1 MVKSL
6 TSFFALVL
14 ISGTLQFVVNA
25 REKSLTGDGRQTKVC
40 RTLCLRSPHFTA
52 AQAPN
57 FSGSFGG
64 TMVTEAGPSGVQ
76 ITVMREGENWK
87 ATMKLRAQGDGV
99 VPGIQGLTINGQAIS
114 FAAETGQLVL
124 KFSGK
129 LEGDKLSGNVEVFQD
144 GNKVRSGLF
153 TLMRGAEMPPP
164 QQTGGQVADE
174 NFNAKVEHPAYTKN
188 GPRVLFDEAHNNFHT
203 ASGRYKPFADLITND
218 GYQIIPGK
226 QSFSADALKEYS
238 VLLISNA
245 LGAPRMADAAA
256 SNSAFT
262 EEESDVVRDWV
273 KAGGSLLLIADHAPM
288 GSANQI
294 LAKRFGVDMS
304 KMYTADPPNA
314 DPETGS
320 ATFIVYT
327 RESDRLADH
336 LITRGRN
343 DSERIN
349 KVIAFTGQSLKGPAE
364 SFAFLKLA
372 DTAVDAMPGQNTA
385 PASAAGRAQGIAMEF
400 GKGRVIVMGE
410 AGMLSAQ
417 VVGPQR
423 TPFGMN
429 RAGIDNRQLA
439 LNMMHWLSRLLK

>member
-1 MVKSL
+1 MIKRLAFV
-6 TSFFALVL
+6 FALIL
-14 ISGTLQFVVNA
+14 MSDTLQFVVIA
-25 REKSLTGDGRQTKVC
+25 REKSLTEDGRQNKVC
-40 RTLCLRSPHFTA
+40 RTLYLCTPHFAA
-52 AQAPN
+52 AQSPN
-57 FSGSFGG
+57 FAGSFGG

-76 ITVMREGENWK
+76 ITLTREGDTWK

-99 VPGIQGLTINGQAIS
+99 VPGIQGLTINGSDIS
-114 FAAETGQLVL
+114 FAAETGRLVL

-153 TLMRGAEMPPP
+153 TLMRGGEMPSP

-174 NFNAKVEHPAYTKN
+174 NFNAKVEHPAYTKS

-226 QSFSADALKEYS
+226 QSFSPDALKGYS

-256 SNSAFT
+256 GNSAFT
-262 EEESDVVRDWV
+262 EEESDVVGDWV

-304 KMYTADPPNA
+304 KMYTADPQNA
-314 DPETGS
+314 DTGNAS
-320 ATFIVYT
+320 FIVYT
-327 RESDRLADH
+327 RESGRLADH
-336 LITRGRN
+336 PITRGRN
-343 DSERIN
+343 DSERVN
-349 KVIAFTGQSLKGPAE
+349 KVITFTGQSLKGPAE

-372 DTAVDAMPGQNTA
+372 DTAVDAMPGQNPN
-385 PASAAGRAQGIAMEF
+385 PASAAGRAQGLAMEF

-423 TPFGMN
+423 TAFGMN
-429 RAGIDNRQLA
+429 RPGIDNRQLA
-439 LNMMHWLSRLLK
+439 LNIMHWLSRLLK